1 LSKRLNRP
9 THKAQSKKVAIPATS
24 TIGPPVTA
32 EATSWVAASA
42 TAMGIYMVA
51 QNSVPST
58 MPDDSAL
65 LRCSHARAIKSRIM
79 AKPTPP
85 RLALTCR
92 MSPRKS
98 PIPTPISE
106 QIAISATP

>member
-1 LSKRLNRP
+1 M
-9 THKAQSKKVAIPATS
+9 AQSRKSDTLPATS

-32 EATSWVAASA
+32 DATSWIAASA
-42 TAMGIYMVA
+42 TAMGLYMVA

-65 LRCSHARAIKSRIM
+65 LRCSQARAISSRIM

-92 MSPRKS
+92 MSPKKS
-98 PIPTPISE
+98 PMPTPISE
-106 QIAISATP
+106 HIAISATP